1 MFGKRKTQESTT
13 DAEHI
18 IDEPEDDPET
28 GLLGA
33 ARFEDAIQKEIARG
47 LRYGSSSALAI
58 FEVGVAER
66 SAGGPIPSPAKFV
79 ANVLRK
85 AARSSD
91 IVARVA
97 PQSFAVLLVE
107 ARGEGAKQFTEPLRP
122 SAGRHRALCPGLG
135 RRCRVGACIRLGRRI
150 RRGRAGFA
158 GGNVPRVRSRP
169 GLVPRRGPEQAVR
182 RLNLTGET
190 RCPVGSLE
198 PRPVPR

>member
-18 IDEPEDDPET
+18 IDEPEIDPET
-28 GLLGA
+28 GLVGA
-33 ARFEDAIQKEIARG
+33 VRFEDAIQKEIARG

-107 ARGEGAKQFTEPLRP
+107 ARGEGAKQFTERVRTGIGSNPYARRQDGTGLFARAW
-122 SAGRHRALCPGLG
+122 AGVAQWEPAFDS
-135 RRCRVGACIRLGRRI
+135 VGAYVG
-150 RRGRAGFA
+150 AA
-158 GGNVPRVRSRP
+158 
-169 GLVPRRGPEQAVR
+169 Q
-182 RLNLTGET
+182 
-190 RCPVGSLE
+190 GSLAATYRGYE
-198 PRPVPR
+198 AAQDWYRGEGLNKPFVA